1 MLVTFLFVVFAFSV
15 AVWLAERNADNIR
28 EIHAIERAEEVRED
42 YEGCLAGRKFVRRMN
57 AFYDDM
63 AAIER
68 SQPPP
73 GSDALTRE
81 IIKVRAERVDVYLR
95 SKWAPVPDCSK
106 LPKPPKPPDAAG

>member
-1 MLVTFLFVVFAFSV
+1 
-15 AVWLAERNADNIR
+15 VWLAERNTDSIQR
-28 EIHAIERAEEVRED
+28 IHAVERAEEVREE
-42 YEGCLAGRKFVRRMN
+42 YQGCLDGRKFVRRMN

-81 IIKVRAERVDVYLR
+81 IINVRNERVKVYLR

-106 LPKPPKPPDAAG
+106 LPKPPDAEG